1 MIYSYH
7 RDTEFTERI
16 MFDPIPTEAGLDTNP
31 HPFGKDRDRPSPRG
45 TAGFNLFRGITHNK
59 LKPTSCPCPP
69 CLCGDTVLFLSKT
82 ILLVVFLSVLWGC
95 GYQLAG
101 RETHVPPDVTSLA
114 IPTFQNETLEP
125 GIEVPLTQS
134 FLREFM
140 FDGRVKVRGSKEAD
154 TILEGK
160 IKTYRIQSVSYN
172 QSGLVME
179 YQVLV
184 TVDLTLTKP
193 SGEILWKEDNLT
205 EARWYRA
212 SFGGVL
218 NEASKNSAVQEIGK
232 FMAERVKNRFFYN
245 F

>member
-1 MIYSYH
+1 MLAYGWDLRVHTSLP
-7 RDTEFTERI
+7 
-16 MFDPIPTEAGLDTNP
+16 PIL
-31 HPFGKDRDRPSPRG
+31 
-45 TAGFNLFRGITHNK
+45 K
-59 LKPTSCPCPP
+59 LAKMRR
-69 CLCGDTVLFLSKT
+69 VLLMKRFFLISFV
-82 ILLVVFLSVLWGC
+82 ILVAGC

-101 RETHVPPDVTSLA
+101 RETAVPTDVTSLA
-114 IPTFQNETLEP
+114 IPTFQNDTLEP

-160 IKTYRIQSVSYN
+160 IKTFRIQSVSYD

-184 TVDLTLTKP
+184 TVDLSLTKP

-212 SFGGVL
+212 SFGGVV

-232 FMAERVKNRFFYN
+232 FMAERVKSRFFYN

>member
-1 MIYSYH
+1 MLVYGWSLKVH
-7 RDTEFTERI
+7 RSLPPTLKLER
-16 MFDPIPTEAGLDTNP
+16 M
-31 HPFGKDRDRPSPRG
+31 RR
-45 TAGFNLFRGITHNK
+45 
-59 LKPTSCPCPP
+59 
-69 CLCGDTVLFLSKT
+69 VLLMKRFFLIFCV
-82 ILLVVFLSVLWGC
+82 ILVAGC

-101 RETHVPPDVTSLA
+101 RETHVPTDVTSLA
-114 IPTFQNETLEP
+114 IPTFQNETFEP

-134 FLREFM
+134 FLREFT

-160 IKTYRIQSVSYN
+160 IKTFRIQSVSYD

-184 TVDLTLTKP
+184 TVDLSLTKP

-212 SFGGVL
+212 SFGGVV

-232 FMAERVKNRFFYN
+232 FMAERVKSRFFYN